1 MNIIKFA
8 LQKPISI
15 MVIVIGL
22 LFFGIKAT
30 KDVKVDILP
39 EMDLPVVYVAH
50 SFNGYTPQ
58 QMEGYFTKMYVN
70 MLLFTNGIKS
80 IESKNTQGLT
90 LMKIVFYEGIDMG
103 EAIATINALSNR
115 SQVFLPPGAPPPFII
130 RFDASSQPVGQLV
143 FRSNTKTNNQLQDI
157 ANFSARPFL
166 IKIPGLTTAPP
177 FGGSPRT
184 IEVNIDPYKLRA
196 HNLSPEQVVE
206 AISRNNITSPSG
218 NIYIGDKNYLTPTN
232 NTVKKIEELGEIP
245 IFKNTVDNIYIRD
258 VATIKDGADIAT
270 GFALIDGKRSV
281 YINIAK
287 AGNASTLDVVNKL
300 KDRLP
305 EIQRNMPED
314 VSISYEFDQSVYISN
329 ALKSLVIEG
338 ILGAI
343 LTGLMVLLFLNDRR
357 AALIVIM
364 TIPISI
370 ISGVLFLK
378 LFGQTLNIM
387 SLSGLA
393 LAIGILV
400 DESTVTIENI
410 HQHFALGKTRAQA
423 IWDACKEIAF
433 PKLLIMLCI
442 LAVFA
447 PAFMMTGIPGALFM
461 PLALAIGFSMI
472 VSFLLSQTFVPVMAN
487 WMMKHHPET
496 CHNPAHQTNWFD
508 RFRERFLRL
517 LSNLTAKRKV
527 IVSLSLILAFV
538 SCFFLYRGIGK
549 DVLPTVNSRQFQ
561 VRIKAPEGTRI
572 EVTEGKVKQF
582 LQLLKEKVGPDNI
595 AISSVFIGQHPSTF
609 AVSPIYL
616 YNAGPHEALMQVAL
630 KKLEGNSDELKDE
643 LRKHFNKKM
652 PEIQLSFEP
661 IELTEKI
668 LSQGTNTPIEIR
680 ISGMMKKMNRM
691 YAQKLLGKLKEIDY
705 LRDQQIP
712 QSMDYPALQ
721 INIDRTRAAQL
732 GLDAQDIAKSLVT
745 ATASTRY
752 TNKNFWVGGMM
763 GIAYDVQVQT
773 PQNILNSKEEL
784 ENLTLSKNADRPVL
798 GDVATITATKELGES
813 YNLGTMGYTT
823 VAANLHKK
831 DLGQASQDIQV
842 AIASLGEL
850 PKGINIEVAG
860 MAPVLNETMSNLAT
874 GLLIAVIVI
883 FLMLTATFQSF
894 RISLVILSTVPFVIV
909 GALILL
915 KLTGSTLNLQSYMGL
930 IMSVGVSI
938 ANAVLLIN
946 NAESLR
952 LKNHN
957 AMISAI
963 EAAKLRIRPI
973 IMTTI
978 AMVAGMLPM
987 AIGFG
992 EGGDQVSPLGRAVI
1006 GGLLFSIFSVLII
1019 LPLVFI
1025 WIQDKATTTSPSL
1038 DPEDENSIH
1047 FVKTTI

>member
-1 MNIIKFA
+1 LIFA
-8 LQKPISI
+8 L
-15 MVIVIGL
+15 
-22 LFFGIKAT
+22 
-30 KDVKVDILP
+30 
-39 EMDLPVVYVAH
+39 VA
-50 SFNGYTPQ
+50 
-58 QMEGYFTKMYVN
+58 
-70 MLLFTNGIKS
+70 
-80 IESKNTQGLT
+80 
-90 LMKIVFYEGIDMG
+90 
-103 EAIATINALSNR
+103 
-115 SQVFLPPGAPPPFII
+115 
-130 RFDASSQPVGQLV
+130 
-143 FRSNTKTNNQLQDI
+143 
-157 ANFSARPFL
+157 
-166 IKIPGLTTAPP
+166 
-177 FGGSPRT
+177 
-184 IEVNIDPYKLRA
+184 
-196 HNLSPEQVVE
+196 
-206 AISRNNITSPSG
+206 
-218 NIYIGDKNYLTPTN
+218 
-232 NTVKKIEELGEIP
+232 
-245 IFKNTVDNIYIRD
+245 
-258 VATIKDGADIAT
+258 
-270 GFALIDGKRSV
+270 
-281 YINIAK
+281 
-287 AGNASTLDVVNKL
+287 
-300 KDRLP
+300 
-305 EIQRNMPED
+305 
-314 VSISYEFDQSVYISN
+314 
-329 ALKSLVIEG
+329 
-338 ILGAI
+338 
-343 LTGLMVLLFLNDRR
+343 
-357 AALIVIM
+357 
-364 TIPISI
+364 
-370 ISGVLFLK
+370 
-378 LFGQTLNIM
+378 
-387 SLSGLA
+387 
-393 LAIGILV
+393 
-400 DESTVTIENI
+400 
-410 HQHFALGKTRAQA
+410 
-423 IWDACKEIAF
+423 
-433 PKLLIMLCI
+433 
-442 LAVFA
+442 
-447 PAFMMTGIPGALFM
+447 
-461 PLALAIGFSMI
+461 
-472 VSFLLSQTFVPVMAN
+472 
-487 WMMKHHPET
+487 
-496 CHNPAHQTNWFD
+496 
-508 RFRERFLRL
+508 
-517 LSNLTAKRKV
+517 
-527 IVSLSLILAFV
+527 
-538 SCFFLYRGIGK
+538 CFFLYQGIGK

-582 LQLLKEKVGPDNI
+582 LTFLKEKVGPDNI

-630 KKLEGNSDELKDE
+630 KKLKGNSDELKDE
-643 LRKHFNKKM
+643 LRKYFQEKM

-732 GLDAQDIAKSLVT
+732 GLDAQDIAKSLIT

-831 DLGQASQDIQV
+831 DLGQASQDIQA

-874 GLLIAVIVI
+874 GLLIAVVVI

-909 GALILL
+909 GALVLL

-952 LKNHN
+952 LKNQN
-957 AMISAI
+957 AISSAI

-1006 GGLLFSIFSVLII
+1006 GGLLFSTFSVLIV
-1019 LPLVFI
+1019 LPLVFV
-1025 WIQDKATTTSPSL
+1025 WIQHKATTTSPSL
-1038 DPEDENSIH
+1038 DPEDEESIH
-1047 FVKTTI
+1047 FVKTKI

>member
-1 MNIIKFA
+1 
-8 LQKPISI
+8 
-15 MVIVIGL
+15 MVLVLGL
-22 LFFGIKAT
+22 LFFGIKAA
-30 KDVKVDILP
+30 KEVKVDILP
-39 EMDLPVVYVAH
+39 EMNLPVVYVAH

-90 LMKIVFYEGIDMG
+90 LMKVNFYEGTNMG
-103 EAIATINALSNR
+103 EAIAQINALSTR

-130 RFDASSQPVGQLV
+130 RFDSSSQPVGQLV
-143 FRSNTKTNNQLQDI
+143 FRSNTKTNNELQDI
-157 ANFSARPFL
+157 ANFNARPFL
-166 IKIPGLTTAPP
+166 IAIPGLTTAPP

-184 IEVNIDPYKLRA
+184 IEVNVDPIKLRA
-196 HNLSPEQVVE
+196 HQLSPEQIVE

-218 NIYIGDKNYLTPTN
+218 NVYIGETNYLTPTN
-232 NTVKKIEELGEIP
+232 NTVKKVEELGDIP
-245 IFKNTVDNIYIRD
+245 LFKGSADNVYVKD
-258 VATIKDGADIAT
+258 VATVKDGADIAT
-270 GFALIDGKRSV
+270 GYALIDGKRSV

-287 AGNASTLDVVNKL
+287 ASNASTLEVVNKL
-300 KDRLP
+300 KESLP
-305 EIQRNMPED
+305 KIQRNMPDD
-314 VSISYEFDQSVYISN
+314 VEISYEFDQSVYISN
-329 ALKSLVIEG
+329 ALKSLAVEG
-338 ILGAI
+338 ILGAL
-343 LTGLMVLLFLNDRR
+343 LTGLMVMLFLNDRR

-378 LFGQTLNIM
+378 LFGQSINIM

-410 HQHFALGKTRAQA
+410 HQHFAMGKSRAQA

-447 PAFMMTGIPGALFM
+447 PAFMMSGIPGSLFM
-461 PLALAIGFSMI
+461 PLAMAIGFSMI
-472 VSFLLSQTFVPVMAN
+472 VSFILSQTFVPVMAN
-487 WMMKHHPET
+487 WLMKHDPKT
-496 CHNPAHQTNWFD
+496 CENHKPNWFTRFRD
-508 RFRERFLRL
+508 RFTVFLSSL
-517 LSNLTAKRKV
+517 MKRRKI
-527 IVSLSLILAFV
+527 IVSISLAAIL
-538 SCFFLYRGIGK
+538 CLGIGLYQITGK
-549 DVLPTVNSRQFQ
+549 DVLPAVNSRQFQ
-561 VRIKAPEGTRI
+561 VRIKAAEGTRI
-572 EVTEGKVKQF
+572 EVTEIKVKKF
-582 LQLLKEKVGPDNI
+582 LEHLKNKVGKDNI

-630 KKLEGNSDELKDE
+630 KEFNGNSDDLKDE
-643 LRKHFNKKM
+643 LRKYYKEKM
-652 PEIQLSFEP
+652 PDIQISFEP

-668 LSQGTNTPIEIR
+668 LSQGTNTPVEIR

-691 YAQKLLGKLKEIDY
+691 YAEKLLAKLKEIEY
-705 LRDQQIP
+705 MRDQQIP
-712 QSMDYPALQ
+712 QSMNYPALQ
-721 INIDRTRAAQL
+721 INIDRVKAAQL

-773 PQNILNSKEEL
+773 PQNILNSKDEL
-784 ENLTLSKNADRPVL
+784 ANIPLSKNSDRPVL
-798 GDVATITATKELGES
+798 GDVATISSAKELGES

-823 VAANLHKK
+823 VTANLHKT
-831 DLGQASQDIQV
+831 DLEQASKDV
-842 AIASLGEL
+842 KKAIESLGEL
-850 PKGINIEVAG
+850 PKGVNIEVSG
-860 MAPVLNETMSNLAT
+860 MAPVLDETMSSLSS
-874 GLLIAVIVI
+874 GLLIAAAVI
-883 FLMLTATFQSF
+883 FLMLAATFQSF
-894 RISLVILSTVPFVIV
+894 RVSLVILTTVPFVIV
-909 GALILL
+909 GSLTLL

-938 ANAVLLIN
+938 ANAVLLIS
-946 NAESLR
+946 NAETIRKSTGD
-952 LKNHN
+952 
-957 AMISAI
+957 AVSAAI

-973 IMTTI
+973 IMTTL
-978 AMVAGMLPM
+978 AMAAGMLPM

-1006 GGLLFSIFSVLII
+1006 GGLIFSTFSVLVI
-1019 LPLVFI
+1019 LPLVFGWMQKNASI
-1025 WIQDKATTTSPSL
+1025 ISPSL
-1038 DPEDENSIH
+1038 DPEDEESIH
-1047 FVKTTI
+1047 YSHSNP